1 MIYDKSYIQKQV
13 KILTTRALSKTSNE
27 MVHIFFR
34 MLNIRLKH
42 RNIVIQEPVSEY
54 REDDAI

>member
-34 MLNIRLKH
+34 MLNIRVKH
-42 RNIVIQEPVSEY
+42 RNIVIQEPVSE
-54 REDDAI
+54 